1 MLLASLVLMAAAVGG
16 DACKLSA
23 DEEALKDLTN
33 DRRVQM
39 GDAYSFGVVESLR
52 GPFGCGVWEL
62 EVQPNGSVA
71 DARLIRADAVGPYE
85 LYVHPFLVTQKYKPQ
100 RTPWTA
106 LVVIEVATPEN

>member
-1 MLLASLVLMAAAVGG
+1 MLLASLVLMAASFGG

-39 GDAYSFGVVESLR
+39 GDVYSFGVVESPR
-52 GPFGCGVWEL
+52 GPYGCGVCEL

-71 DARLIRADAVGPYE
+71 EARLIRADAVGPYE
-85 LYVHPFLVTQKYKPQ
+85 RYIHPFLLTQKY
-100 RTPWTA
+100 RLGRNRWTA
-106 LVVIEVATPEN
+106 LIVVELAPPED